1 MLQIK
6 QFTNDDYLTFFSL
19 IFIFL
24 LFVYIKTWSKKLNY
38 ETKECWISLVLFNVI
53 FVNLANCD
61 LIKNQYTHIL
71 KIYVN
76 KNHSLNKSI
85 WVHWLNFVSW
95 LRFKYINV
103 WYKRL
108 DGSWINFLQCSVYF
122 SMFMYVCACEQIL
135 IILLK
140 YEPQKLCKL
149 LCAGT
154 RTHGTTQGT
163 QVHCP

>member
-1 MLQIK
+1 M
-6 QFTNDDYLTFFSL
+6 
-19 IFIFL
+19 
-24 LFVYIKTWSKKLNY
+24 
-38 ETKECWISLVLFNVI
+38 LFNVI
-53 FVNLANCD
+53 FVNLAYCD
-61 LIKNQYTHIL
+61 LIKNQYAHIL

-122 SMFMYVCACEQIL
+122 SMFMNVCACEQIL

-163 QVHCP
+163 QVLCRVYIFSCLWAVSRYHGNRSTIVCDPCNRVPTMTLVDRPI